1 METVLPYHA
10 GRFTKVVE
18 TCRGAPSKVCVQELV
33 FATRFITTF
42 LFLKV
47 KCTRPMSYQYLTL
60 EMLEKAKKN
69 GGYIDQTD
77 FKTQDTYTFDT
88 IIIDEDVMKILGL
101 YVQYCRPMLSPK
113 CDYLLLT
120 TTGNMCQNLCHS
132 MSLLVHEAIGKYIH
146 PTRYRQIV
154 ETESA
159 GRLNAEEREAI
170 SKDQK
175 HSSQVAK
182 VFYQKL
188 SSRDVALKGKECMEK
203 LAAPGRSRVNDSLNE
218 LANYIENIENTLDV
232 NTIERTREILQDT
245 GNMPAHPPAYNTP
258 TQSSDH
264 FRNTAE
270 SPKEQSGADIIIC
283 KEVAPTA
290 PPSRDVKEEE
300 MEVRTQRTRIHFT
313 KEEDQ
318 YLRKGLEKY
327 GRGSWATILNDA
339 DFTFHP
345 SRNRNTLRIRAD
357 TAGFK
362 VQHNM

>member
-1 METVLPYHA
+1 MESVLPYHA
-10 GRFTKVVE
+10 GRFKKVVDM
-18 TCRGAPSKVCVQELV
+18 CRGAPSKVCVQQLV

-60 EMLEKAKKN
+60 EMLEKAKRN
-69 GGYIDQTD
+69 GGYIDQTE
-77 FKTQDTYTFDT
+77 FKTQGTYTFDT

-101 YVQYCRPMLSPK
+101 YVQYCRPMLSPM
-113 CDYLLLT
+113 CDYLLVNT
-120 TTGNMCQNLCHS
+120 SGNMCLNLCHS
-132 MSLLVHEAIGKYIH
+132 MSLLVHEAIGKHIH
-146 PTRYRQIV
+146 PTRQIV

-159 GRLNAEEREAI
+159 DRLNAEEREAL

-182 VFYQKL
+182 VFYQKQ
-188 SSRDVALKGKECMEK
+188 SSRDVAQKGKECMEK
-203 LAAPGRSRVNDSLNE
+203 LASSGRSRVNDSLNE
-218 LANYIENIENTLDV
+218 LSNYIENIGNSLDL
-232 NTIERTREILQDT
+232 NTIERTREILQDK
-245 GNMPAHPPAYNTP
+245 GNMKQHAPAHNTSMSWSNHSHN
-258 TQSSDH
+258 TRDSS
-264 FRNTAE
+264 
-270 SPKEQSGADIIIC
+270 KEKGSTEVIIS
-283 KEVAPTA
+283 KEVAATA
-290 PPSRDVKEEE
+290 PLSRHVKEEE
-300 MEVRTQRTRIHFT
+300 MEVGKQRTRIHFT

-318 YLRKGLEKY
+318 YLRKGIEKY
-327 GRGSWATILNDA
+327 GRGSWATILNDP